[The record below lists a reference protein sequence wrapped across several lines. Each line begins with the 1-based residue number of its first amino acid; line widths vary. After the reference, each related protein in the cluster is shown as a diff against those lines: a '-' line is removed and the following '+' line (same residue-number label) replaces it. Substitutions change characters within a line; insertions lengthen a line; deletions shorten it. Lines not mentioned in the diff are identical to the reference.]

1 MREEKNNIENVP
13 EGLWEESGP
22 LHLAKVECKA
32 SLSMGN
38 RDSGPQK
45 HQVPKSENT
54 KNVKEYHSNASDQFR
69 TVDYYKLFC
78 FAQQKMLTN
87 YPAAP
92 SGFQN

>member
-22 LHLAKVECKA
+22 PHLGKVECKA

-45 HQVPKSENT
+45 LQVPKSENT
-54 KNVKEYHSNASDQFR
+54 KNVKEYHSNDSDQFR
-69 TVDYYKLFC
+69 TVDYYKLLS

-87 YPAAP
+87 YPAAL